1 MANVKQLQTL
11 MKLTFGIVPIV
22 AGLDKFTNILT
33 FWPDYLS
40 FKSMIPM
47 EALSFMK
54 IVGVIEII
62 AGIIVLVKPLIGAYI
77 VMAWLLAIAVL
88 LIAGGHFFDVAV
100 RDVVMAV
107 GAYTLAQLTRITN
120 TQFKTSNI

>member
-107 GAYTLAQLTRITN
+107 GAYTLAQ
-120 TQFKTSNI
+120 